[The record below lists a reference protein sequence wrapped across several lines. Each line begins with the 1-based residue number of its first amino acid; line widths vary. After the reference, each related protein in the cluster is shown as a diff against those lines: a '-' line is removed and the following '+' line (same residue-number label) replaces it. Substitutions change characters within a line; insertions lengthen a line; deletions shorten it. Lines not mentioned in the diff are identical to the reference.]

1 MIHTWIK
8 NKLKDTICKCIETMG
23 DLKRLLSNQIKDTV
37 NLLACICYK
46 RFTPKLFQASTSHL
60 TLENISEKLV
70 DLFQNF
76 TLDFFWYLVEL
87 FVVLEIYVG
96 QASVQHFLSI
106 NCKQTMYWHKLRP
119 PINF

>member
-1 MIHTWIK
+1 
-8 NKLKDTICKCIETMG
+8 MG

-46 RFTPKLFQASTSHL
+46 GFTPKLFQASTSHL

-96 QASVQHFLSI
+96 QACSTFCQLTASRQCTGI
-106 NCKQTMYWHKLRP
+106 NYVHP
-119 PINF
+119 